1 MSEHG
6 QFGKRFNFVD
16 VYNISRHV
24 KFYHQP
30 LTVCW
35 YPVYFRSPNTV
46 FCLRRK
52 SNCLR
57 AISARHAALLSDGL
71 THRSL
76 KSAIACS
83 HASLGGARWS
93 VGLNTIYNAMKY
105 QRPIKITATHTVL
118 IVSTTTMLGPRSPPR
133 ASLAVSTMRPWVVC
147 SGIRYP

>member
-6 QFGKRFNFVD
+6 QFGTKIQFCRRLQ
-16 VYNISRHV
+16 ISRCQILSPASDGV
-24 KFYHQP
+24 LVP
-30 LTVCW
+30 GI
-35 YPVYFRSPNTV
+35 FRSPNTV

-118 IVSTTTMLGPRSPPR
+118 IVSTTTILGPRSPPR

-147 SGIRYP
+147 SGIRNS